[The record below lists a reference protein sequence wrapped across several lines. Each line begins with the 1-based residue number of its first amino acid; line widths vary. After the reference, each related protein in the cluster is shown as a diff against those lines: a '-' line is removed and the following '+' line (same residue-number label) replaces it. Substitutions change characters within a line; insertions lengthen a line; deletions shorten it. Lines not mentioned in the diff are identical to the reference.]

1 MPSICRPVV
10 YVQTLISLL
19 YRDKQGPARHKADR
33 IRPASGCGDGREDAL
48 PVSDALPAPALTGI
62 AGLDDIL
69 NGGLTPHRMYL
80 VEGTPGTGKTTLG
93 LGFLLA
99 GAAIGETGLYITLA
113 ETEVELRAV
122 AATHGWTLDA
132 LKLFEM
138 IPADGLG
145 EDQEQTLLHPSEVE
159 LGETIRDVMAKV
171 DEFRPNRVVL
181 DSLSELRLL
190 AQSPIRYRRQILAL
204 KHFFSTRRCTVLFLD
219 DKSGSGSDLQL
230 HSIAHGVVSLEQT
243 LSGFGAQRRRLH
255 VVKMRG
261 VRYRGGYHD
270 FEIERGGLCVYPRL
284 VASDHATH
292 EAGPPVS
299 TGSTA
304 LDALLGGGVV
314 PGTATLLTGP
324 AGVGKTTASVQCM
337 LAALERGEKAVYFL
351 FDERLPTLLARSRT
365 LGMDLDAYIASG
377 QLELRAVDPAEMSP
391 GEFAG
396 AVRVAVEEHGAGF
409 VIIDSLNAYLQSM
422 PNEQFL
428 VLQMH
433 EMLTYLGQKGVVSL
447 LILGL
452 HGVMGDIRSDVDL
465 SYLSDTVVQLR
476 YFEAHGEV
484 RQAISVIKTRTAR
497 HERTIREFQIGSHG
511 LQVGEPL
518 REFQGVLTGVPTF
531 SGEGKTLMASQI
543 GALDAA
549 R

>member
-1 MPSICRPVV
+1 MEKI
-10 YVQTLISLL
+10 
-19 YRDKQGPARHKADR
+19 PA
-33 IRPASGCGDGREDAL
+33 L
-48 PVSDALPAPALTGI
+48 ALTGI
-62 AGLDDIL
+62 SGLDDIL
-69 NGGLTPHRMYL
+69 NGGLTPDRMYL

-93 LGFLLA
+93 LGFLLT
-99 GAAIGETGLYITLA
+99 GAATGETGLYITLA

-122 AATHGWTLDA
+122 AQTHGWSLDS
-132 LKLFEM
+132 LTLFEM
-138 IPADGLG
+138 VPADGLG

-159 LGETIRDVMAKV
+159 LGETVRDIMAKV
-171 DEFRPNRVVL
+171 DEVRPTRVVL

-204 KHFFSTRRCTVLFLD
+204 KHFFSTRNCTVLFLD
-219 DKSGSGSDLQL
+219 DKSGTGSDLQL
-230 HSIAHGVVSLEQT
+230 HSIAHGVVSLDQI

-261 VRYRGGYHD
+261 VKYRGGYHD
-270 FEIERGGLCVYPRL
+270 FEIERGGLRVYPRL
-284 VASDHATH
+284 VASEHETA
-292 EAGPPVS
+292 EAGAAVS
-299 TGSTA
+299 TGSLE
-304 LDALLGGGVV
+304 LDALLGGGLV

-337 LAALERGEKAVYFL
+337 VAALKRGENAAYFL
-351 FDERLPTLLARSRT
+351 FDERMPTLLTRSAS
-365 LGMDLDAYIASG
+365 LGMDLEPYLQNG
-377 QLELRAVDPAEMSP
+377 QLELRAIDPAEMSP
-391 GEFAG
+391 GEFAD
-396 AVRVAVEEHGAGF
+396 AIRRTVEDHSATL
-409 VIIDSLNAYLQSM
+409 VVVDSLNAYLQAM

-511 LQVGEPL
+511 LRLGEPL
-518 REFQGVLTGVPTF
+518 RQFQGVLTGVPTF
-531 SGEGKTLMASQI
+531 SGEGKTLMASQM
-543 GALDAA
+543 GTLDSHG
-549 R
+549 